1 MSELAA
7 LIDGIFLA
15 EQIKDSIK
23 NTPRAEYS
31 YEEAY
36 EALQTLQIAVTE
48 KHGLDVLGDPELT
61 EIMNA
66 QTERLIRGLRK
77 DGLGE

>member
-1 MSELAA
+1 MSDLSELFDSV
-7 LIDGIFLA
+7 LTA
-15 EQIKDSIK
+15 ELIKDSIK
-23 NTPRAEYS
+23 TYLREEYT

-36 EALQTLQIAVTE
+36 ETLQTLQIAVTE
-48 KHGLDVLGDPELT
+48 KYGLDVLGDPELT

-77 DGLGE
+77 DPA